1 MVIGKLEFG
10 VIEPWLAAL
19 RDSPLIQNIHVAF
32 QIDVQFD
39 HFVQMY
45 ERYEPAISSGRYE
58 IAIAKR

>member
-10 VIEPWLAAL
+10 VIEPWLVAL

-39 HFVQMY
+39 HFVQMF
-45 ERYEPAISSGRYE
+45 ERNLLTSNFVR
-58 IAIAKR
+58 KV